1 MITAEFYQTVSNPI
15 DSSQLRGEDIVFYID
30 KMAVDLNNSEILP
43 DDKDREILDS
53 QILITS
59 DVMEKRHN
67 TYTNQMLNFVFV
79 LQQYVDNNYPLIN
92 NFLSDNDIKVKV
104 VFADISLTVGYLI
117 DPSNIEGSS

>member
-1 MITAEFYQTVSNPI
+1 MITAEFYQTVSNLI

>member
-1 MITAEFYQTVSNPI
+1 MITAEFYQTVSDLI

-30 KMAVDLNNSEILP
+30 KMAVDLDNSEIGV

-67 TYTNQMLNFVFV
+67 TYTTQVLNFVFV
-79 LQQYVDNNYPLIN
+79 LQQYIDNNYPLIN